1 MTLLCDWKIKIDNKQ
16 TSIKI
21 CARVYVNCRQIKTI
35 ITCIHIAII
44 HNMNMHIFVNNQ
56 INLNDK

>member
-21 CARVYVNCRQIKTI
+21 CARVYVNCRQIKNYYNM
-35 ITCIHIAII
+35 HIAII